1 MSQDCWPCSIP
12 TSSCGPTAPPC
23 SLGGVAEL
31 RGAEAV
37 AANFKG
43 KAQLA
48 RPALVDGAL
57 GVVVA
62 PQGRLLLVLN
72 LTFAGDR
79 IASIDVVADPDRLEA
94 LDLSTLP

>member
-1 MSQDCWPCSIP
+1 MSRQDQLNRAMP
-12 TSSCGPTAPPC
+12 
-23 SLGGVAEL
+23 
-31 RGAEAV
+31 
-37 AANFKG
+37 ANFKG

-48 RPALVDGAL
+48 RPVLVDGAL

-72 LTFAGDR
+72 LAFAGDR

>member
-1 MSQDCWPCSIP
+1 MLSSDGKAWTQVGSWSKPGHNQDD
-12 TSSCGPTAPPC
+12 
-23 SLGGVAEL
+23 LN
-31 RGAEAV
+31 V

-48 RPALVDGAL
+48 RPVLVDGAM

>member
-1 MSQDCWPCSIP
+1 MSSGRRLSRSRKLIDGTGS
-12 TSSCGPTAPPC
+12 AR
-23 SLGGVAEL
+23 
-31 RGAEAV
+31 RGS
-37 AANFKG
+37 G
-43 KAQLA
+43 
-48 RPALVDGAL
+48 DGAL

-79 IASIDVVADPDRLEA
+79 IAAIDVVADPDRLGA